1 MYLSGIV
8 ALDACAYESVWGWR
22 KQRYKGVH
30 GRNRVKEVD
39 ERVYIFMKLAS
50 KRREGE
56 RGRWITSCSIVLGR
70 RGDWGW
76 SLEIATG
83 DQVIQ
88 SFKWLSENQ
97 SNQHRLSSC
106 LSNTLTLPGFRIY
119 SLSHTHYLQWSDAP
133 CVIDLLPCTWNAM
146 SRHRQKRWVKS
157 DAMKGSQSEW

>member
-1 MYLSGIV
+1 MHVHMRVFEGGESNGINV
-8 ALDACAYESVWGWR
+8 CMGGIEWKKWMKECAYLWR
-22 KQRYKGVH
+22 RSGC
-30 GRNRVKEVD
+30 
-39 ERVYIFMKLAS
+39 KLAS

-56 RGRWITSCSIVLGR
+56 RGWWITSCSIVLGR

-97 SNQHRLSSC
+97 SNSIDSLHVC
-106 LSNTLTLPGFRIY
+106 LTHSLPMGFACIHCHTHIASNGVTLPAWLICFHVPEMQRA
-119 SLSHTHYLQWSDAP
+119 D
-133 CVIDLLPCTWNAM
+133 IDK
-146 SRHRQKRWVKS
+146 KRCVKS

>member
-1 MYLSGIV
+1 MHVHMRVFEGGESNSINVCMGGIEWKKWMKE
-8 ALDACAYESVWGWR
+8 CAYLWR
-22 KQRYKGVH
+22 RAGC
-30 GRNRVKEVD
+30 
-39 ERVYIFMKLAS
+39 KLAAQ
-50 KRREGE
+50 RREGE
-56 RGRWITSCSIVLGR
+56 RGWWITSCSIVLGR

-76 SLEIATG
+76 RLEIATG

-106 LSNTLTLPGFRIY
+106 LSHTLTPPTFRMY

-133 CVIDLLPCTWNAM
+133 CVIDLLPCTCNAT
-146 SRHRQKRWVKS
+146 SGHRQKRWVKS